1 MILPFLYPNQSREMH
16 KNVKRQS
23 DFTFF
28 VSKYKKG
35 MIRDGS
41 GMIRDGSRMIWD
53 GSGMIWDGSR
63 MIRDGSGMIRELH
76 KKVKTQYDFTFFVSK
91 SVSWGE
97 KKVKTQYDFTFFVS
111 KSVSWDA

>member
-16 KNVKRQS
+16 KKVKRQY

-41 GMIRDGSRMIWD
+41 GMIRDGS
-53 GSGMIWDGSR
+53 
-63 MIRDGSGMIRELH
+63 GMIRELH
-76 KKVKTQYDFTFFVSK
+76 KKVKTQHDFTFFVSK
-91 SVSWGE
+91 SIS
-97 KKVKTQYDFTFFVS
+97 
-111 KSVSWDA
+111 

>member
-16 KNVKRQS
+16 KKVKRQY

-41 GMIRDGSRMIWD
+41 GMIRDGSGMIRGGSGMIRD
-53 GSGMIWDGSR
+53 GSGMIRDGSGMIR
-63 MIRDGSGMIRELH
+63 DGSGVIRDGSGMIRDGSGMIRELH

-91 SVSWGE
+91 SVS
-97 KKVKTQYDFTFFVS
+97 
-111 KSVSWDA
+111 